1 MKSILVIAVVLGL
14 VGALTVMAQEAD
26 TAPSGV
32 KKSTT
37 PNDIM
42 QRAWLWSEGTKFTGT
57 TLVFTSD
64 NKIEIKPSKEKLHIY
79 AEKYDSNW
87 INPSFFFGFKPKAA
101 AYISIKKGH
110 GAFLIETMALGSD
123 VSTVDF
129 KFENLKVVG
138 SEMTGTC
145 TFSISYGFKGD
156 KKYKELEGDKVP
168 VKFISSGL
176 ITITSNQP
184 NPNNAGQPGD
194 PKIPKGPLTADESA
208 RDIIDKALADSKG
221 NVAAAERLVQRM
233 RHASQE
239 ASDNPAL
246 IRAQYWL
253 KGRNG
258 AAELG
263 APLANLLGYGYLT
276 GKEWG
281 VGFDSFTSWYDEKLP
296 WKPAPY
302 DPQTWE
308 WYSNGVNNT
317 MPIAKGVP
325 GQ

>member
-1 MKSILVIAVVLGL
+1 LEGALRPQFLVFNKGNTIQPFQMFGVFSEEELNRQASIAKKLGNTISFEQKISENKWNLNKNTINLKAAWTSNCTSSNHPESKKPTSQYSATMKSEINFYHSAYGR
-14 VGALTVMAQEAD
+14 LTAKGSVWGESATDGKSNPKTDEYKFVYVFIRD
-26 TAPSGV
+26 PSTNV
-32 KKSTT
+32 
-37 PNDIM
+37 
-42 QRAWLWSEGTKFTGT
+42 
-57 TLVFTSD
+57 
-64 NKIEIKPSKEKLHIY
+64 
-79 AEKYDSNW
+79 
-87 INPSFFFGFKPKAA
+87 
-101 AYISIKKGH
+101 
-110 GAFLIETMALGSD
+110 
-123 VSTVDF
+123 
-129 KFENLKVVG
+129 
-138 SEMTGTC
+138 
-145 TFSISYGFKGD
+145 
-156 KKYKELEGDKVP
+156 
-168 VKFISSGL
+168 
-176 ITITSNQP
+176 SNQP

>member
-1 MKSILVIAVVLGL
+1 LEGTPSNKFLVFNKDNTIQPFHGFCILPEEELKSYVSSVRKLKDIISF
-14 VGALTVMAQEAD
+14 EAKI
-26 TAPSGV
+26 SEN
-32 KKSTT
+32 KWNLNKSTINLKT
-37 PNDIM
+37 AMTMTHISTTLKDSTTLKYETNFYLSANG
-42 QRAWLWSEGTKFTGT
+42 RLTAEGLSWSESSIDGKSNHEPFETKFVY
-57 TLVFTSD
+57 VFIRD
-64 NKIEIKPSKEKLHIY
+64 PST
-79 AEKYDSNW
+79 N
-87 INPSFFFGFKPKAA
+87 
-101 AYISIKKGH
+101 
-110 GAFLIETMALGSD
+110 
-123 VSTVDF
+123 V
-129 KFENLKVVG
+129 
-138 SEMTGTC
+138 
-145 TFSISYGFKGD
+145 
-156 KKYKELEGDKVP
+156 
-168 VKFISSGL
+168 
-176 ITITSNQP
+176 SNQP

-221 NVAAAERLVQRM
+221 NVAAAERLVQGM

-258 AAELG
+258 AAALG

>member
-1 MKSILVIAVVLGL
+1 MIRILGIAIVLGL
-14 VGALTVMAQEAD
+14 VCALTVMAQEAD

-37 PNDIM
+37 PNDKM
-42 QRAWLWSEGTKFTGT
+42 QRAWLWVEGTKFTGT

-64 NKIEIKPSKEKLHIY
+64 KKIIIKPSKEKLHIY
-79 AEKYDSNW
+79 SKKYGSNW
-87 INPSFFFGFKPKAA
+87 DNPSAFFGFKSNASAQIFTANHAIPQGPAGE
-101 AYISIKKGH
+101 AYSGV
-110 GAFLIETMALGSD
+110 T
-123 VSTVDF
+123 
-129 KFENLKVVG
+129 FEFESLKVTG

-145 TFSISYGFKGD
+145 SYSIYYGFKGD
-156 KKYKELEGDKVP
+156 TQAKKLKEDKVP

-176 ITITSNQP
+176 ITITLNQP

-194 PKIPKGPLTADESA
+194 PKIPKSPLTADESA
-208 RDIIDKALADSKG
+208 RDIIAKALADSKG
-221 NVAAAERLVQRM
+221 NVAGAERLVQRM

-263 APLANLLGYGYLT
+263 APLANLLGNGYLT

-296 WKPAPY
+296 WKPSPY
-302 DPQTWE
+302 DPQTRE

>member
-1 MKSILVIAVVLGL
+1 MVLGL
-14 VGALTVMAQEAD
+14 VGALSVMAQEAD
-26 TAPSGV
+26 GVKLPLSEKDFVGVKWTLEGALRPQFLVFNKGNTIQPFNMFCVLSEEELNRQASIV
-32 KKSTT
+32 KKSGLNTISFEQK
-37 PNDIM
+37 N
-42 QRAWLWSEGTKFTGT
+42 SE
-57 TLVFTSD
+57 
-64 NKIEIKPSKEKLHIY
+64 NKWNLNK
-79 AEKYDSNW
+79 NT
-87 INPSFFFGFKPKAA
+87 INLKAA
-101 AYISIKKGH
+101 WTSNRTDKLAPESEKPTYQYSATAKSEINFYHSAGGRLTAKGSIWG
-110 GAFLIETMALGSD
+110 E
-123 VSTVDF
+123 STTDGKSNPKTDEY
-129 KFENLKVVG
+129 KFVYV
-138 SEMTGTC
+138 
-145 TFSISYGFKGD
+145 
-156 KKYKELEGDKVP
+156 
-168 VKFISSGL
+168 FIRDPS
-176 ITITSNQP
+176 TNVSNQP

>member
-123 VSTVDF
+123 VSTVYF

-194 PKIPKGPLTADESA
+194 PKIPKDPLTPSEKFDQDVLKEIQNLIK
-208 RDIIDKALADSKG
+208 DNPGKTDLELQK
-221 NVAAAERLVQRM
+221 AAEKIRKKGDSPKWVAVEHYFFGLSCSYFLLNGVVPRGLSEEVAFQLTFHYETLSPLISLNPGPRGKFT
-233 RHASQE
+233 
-239 ASDNPAL
+239 DNIADWG
-246 IRAQYWL
+246 A
-253 KGRNG
+253 KG
-258 AAELG
+258 
-263 APLANLLGYGYLT
+263 LT
-276 GKEWG
+276 GWR
-281 VGFDSFTSWYDEKLP
+281 P
-296 WKPAPY
+296 
-302 DPQTWE
+302 
-308 WYSNGVNNT
+308 
-317 MPIAKGVP
+317 
-325 GQ
+325 